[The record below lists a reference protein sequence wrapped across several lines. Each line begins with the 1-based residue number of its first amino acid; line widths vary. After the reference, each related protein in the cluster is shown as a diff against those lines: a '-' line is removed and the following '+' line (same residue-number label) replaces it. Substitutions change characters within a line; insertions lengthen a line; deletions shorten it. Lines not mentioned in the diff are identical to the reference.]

1 MNHKTF
7 SAPLFYNIKHFE
19 ILQMNNHQDINPNTG
34 LPGFNPPATAS
45 EARARIAE
53 LNSAISSIEDQITV
67 RDLAGT
73 LDSEWLKKCT
83 TSKRFKTLERDRLL
97 NWIEDRQEML
107 AQGKDINQYIVA
119 VVQNDYEPSEWENV
133 LREAREIMNLG
144 D

>member
-1 MNHKTF
+1 
-7 SAPLFYNIKHFE
+7 
-19 ILQMNNHQDINPNTG
+19 MNNHQDINPNTG

-107 AQGKDINQYIVA
+107 TQGKDINQYIVA
-119 VVQNDYEPSEWENV
+119 VVRDDYNDDEWDSV
-133 LREAREIMNLG
+133 VREARDVMEMGN
-144 D
+144 